1 MTQEEKIE
9 KRAELRSQLA
19 EIALNRDTR
28 LINEKTRYMREKERI
43 HMEHGNRVRDIESA
57 AREELYKIRYDLE
70 MLDVQELVADGD
82 DDANAERIARQ
93 MGM

>member
-9 KRAELRSQLA
+9 KRAELRRQLA
-19 EIALNRDTR
+19 EIALFRDTS
-28 LINEKTRYMREKERI
+28 LINEKARFFGEKERI
-43 HMEHGNRVRDIESA
+43 HREHGERVKDIESA
-57 AREELYKIRYDLE
+57 ARAEVNKVRYDLE

-82 DDANAERIARQ
+82 DDTNAERIARQ

>member
-9 KRAELRSQLA
+9 KRAELRKKLA
-19 EIALNRDTR
+19 VIATNRATR
-28 LINEKTRYMREKERI
+28 LIEEKARFMREKEAI
-43 HMEHGNRVRDIESA
+43 QYEHGERVKEIERA
-57 AREELYKIRYDLE
+57 AREELNKVRYDLE

-82 DDANAERIARQ
+82 DDTNAERIARQ